1 MFVTFFDTC
10 MVSLAA
16 MFVWRISP
24 YIVFLPWLT
33 VACLDGTY
41 LSSALTKV
49 PQGAWFTITL
59 AAILAMLF
67 LLWRYGK
74 EQQWFAEAEDRF
86 PTSHFIM
93 SSPNGQI
100 SLTKRYGNT
109 PVSITRGLGIFFDKA
124 GETTPI
130 VFSQFVLKLTSLLE
144 VVVFFHL
151 RPVEQPSIAAENR
164 YTVSRL
170 AIPNCYRLVVRYG
183 YNDEIITPN
192 LASVIVD
199 QVRKYLTS
207 RSTSVP
213 LGEEDE
219 ERDSVTP
226 DSATVEGN
234 KDARAPVSSEI
245 ANLEAAYSHKV
256 LYIVGKEQMKI
267 KPKTAAIRKTLL
279 HIFLWIRD
287 NTRNKMANLRLP
299 TDKLIEVGFVK
310 EI

>member
-1 MFVTFFDTC
+1 

-49 PQGAWFTITL
+49 PDGAWFTIAL
-59 AAILAMLF
+59 ASILAMLF

-86 PTSHFIM
+86 PTSHFIV
-93 SSPNGQI
+93 SSSDGQI
-100 SLTKRYGNT
+100 FLSQRYDNL
-109 PVSITRGLGIFFDKA
+109 PISITPGLGIFFDKA

-130 VFSQFVLKLTSLLE
+130 VFSQFVLKLTSLPE
-144 VVVFFHL
+144 MVVFFHL
-151 RPVEQPSIAAENR
+151 RPLEQPSIALENR
-164 YTVSRL
+164 FTVSRL

-183 YNDEIITPN
+183 YNDEIITPD

-207 RSTSVP
+207 SSASVP
-213 LGEEDE
+213 LDREDE

-226 DSATVEGN
+226 GNPTTEGSR
-234 KDARAPVSSEI
+234 DARAFLSSEI
-245 ANLEAAYSHKV
+245 TNLEAAYSHKV
-256 LYIVGKEQMKI
+256 LYIVGKEEMKI
-267 KPKTAAIRKTLL
+267 KPDAALIRKALL
-279 HIFLWIRD
+279 RVFLWIRD
-287 NTRNKMANLRLP
+287 NTRNKMASLRLP
-299 TDKLIEVGFVK
+299 TDKLIEVGFLK